1 MPSSRVADQTGE
13 SFHGLLLRLRGR
25 TPLTQRQLALRLGV
39 GMRSVQAWEA
49 GDSFPSAETLQ
60 ALIAKCLHVD
70 GFAVGREA
78 AEAAALW
85 TAAEHESTR
94 QRPPFD
100 ARWFAELLHAR
111 AAAGEQALGKDQ
123 IDTGD
128 VASAQGNEAARR
140 QDWDDAPEALRLLGR
155 VQERELLSRWILEDR
170 SRLVAQSAGGR
181 WIGRPGHVGLAGA
194 LGYHHTHGFA
204 LHRR

>member
-1 MPSSRVADQTGE
+1 MPSSRVADHTGE

-25 TPLTQRQLALRLGV
+25 TLLTQRQLALHLGV

-60 ALIAKCLHVD
+60 TLIARYLDLD
-70 GFAVGREA
+70 GFAAGREA

-100 ARWFAELLHAR
+100 TRWFAELMKAR
-111 AAAGEQALGKDQ
+111 AAPGEHAPRKDQ
-123 IDTGD
+123 GDTAEM
-128 VASAQGNEAARR
+128 ASTPSTATQRR
-140 QDWDDAPEALRLLGR
+140 VQDWDDAPEALGLLGR
-155 VQERELLSRWILEDR
+155 VQERELLSQWILDDR
-170 SRLVAQSAGGR
+170 SRL
-181 WIGRPGHVGLAGA
+181 
-194 LGYHHTHGFA
+194 
-204 LHRR
+204 